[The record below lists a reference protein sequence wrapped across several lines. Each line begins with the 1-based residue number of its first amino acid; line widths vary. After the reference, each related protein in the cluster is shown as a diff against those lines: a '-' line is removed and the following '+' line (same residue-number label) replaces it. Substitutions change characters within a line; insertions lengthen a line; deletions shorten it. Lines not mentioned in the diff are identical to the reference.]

1 MTLKKTPQKKILTKL
16 STQWFQGYS
25 DPEGLKSHLLNSS
38 NVLAL
43 QRLLELLDKKE
54 KELARK
60 EIAPETLESPNWPH
74 LQATILGQKQ
84 TIQWMKDLLQFVQ
97 ERKSK

>member
-1 MTLKKTPQKKILTKL
+1 MSSNL
-16 STQWFQGYS
+16 STQWFQGYR

-43 QRLLELLDKKE
+43 QRLLEILEKKE
-54 KELARK
+54 KELSRK
-60 EIAPETLESPNWPH
+60 EMSPETLNSPNWPN
-74 LQATILGQKQ
+74 LQATILGQRQ
-84 TIQWMKDLLQFVQ
+84 TIQWVKDLLSFVQ